1 MWSLVGKNNPSKTL
15 YLKYY
20 QTERSNGI
28 TETSQ
33 KGQWKIMLEREKDET
48 HTFRQVDMCKW
59 QMDDPEIQMKFSLSD
74 CTWLEDLSM
83 EQFFKLTWK
92 INEAKKS

>member
-20 QTERSNGI
+20 QTKRERERSNGI

-33 KGQWKIMLEREKDET
+33 KGHWKIMLEREKDES
-48 HTFRQVDMCKW
+48 HTFR
-59 QMDDPEIQMKFSLSD
+59 
-74 CTWLEDLSM
+74 
-83 EQFFKLTWK
+83 
-92 INEAKKS
+92 